1 MASTVCERK
10 CVNPLCV
17 HFESVTESSE
27 CHRALLY
34 SVFLRLAMV
43 SEPRTLH
50 LGSDSFSVLKS
61 ELVFFTLPHWKVKLA
76 NPLCSLS
83 HKGSSCKEETGWKV
97 LRH

>member
-1 MASTVCERK
+1 MSLSLNIFGFLTVS
-10 CVNPLCV
+10 
-17 HFESVTESSE
+17 HS
-27 CHRALLY
+27 
-34 SVFLRLAMV
+34 V

-61 ELVFFTLPHWKVKLA
+61 ELVFCYAAALEGETVA
-76 NPLCSLS
+76 NPPCSLP